1 MTQPTRSP
9 LVSVVI
15 AAYNEQAYIA
25 EALHSVLAQTH
36 HPIELIVV
44 DDGSTDHT
52 AEITAQ
58 IATGAAPVPDP
69 PTIELLRRPHHGPSA
84 ARNAGLKRSSGQYW
98 TIFDADDVMP
108 PDRLTHQVAHLQ
120 QHPEHDIVLGLTE
133 AFITPGQ
140 PKPPHYNPLWD
151 DGPFPGHAGTMMAR
165 RAVLDTVGGYD
176 ESMALGEDLDWQARA
191 KAAGIRA
198 GALDHVCLHYRI
210 HRANTSSDTRANR
223 AATLQ
228 LLRASVQRRRGHETA
243 RD

>member
-44 DDGSTDHT
+44 DDGSIDGT

-58 IATGAAPVPDP
+58 IATHNGGRSL
-69 PTIELLRRPHHGPSA
+69 ELVQVAHHGQSA
-84 ARNAGLKRSSGQYW
+84 ARNAGLKRFSGQYW

>member
-44 DDGSTDHT
+44 DDGSIDGT

-58 IATGAAPVPDP
+58 IATHNGGRSL
-69 PTIELLRRPHHGPSA
+69 ELVQVAHHGQSA
-84 ARNAGLKRSSGQYW
+84 ARNAGLKRFSGQYW

-151 DGPFPGHAGTMMAR
+151 DGPFPACAGTMMAR
-165 RAVLDTVGGYD
+165 RALLDAVGLYD
-176 ESMALGEDLDWQARA
+176 ETIWISYDVEWLARA
-191 KAAGIRA
+191 KDRGVHAGQIDQ
-198 GALDHVCLHYRI
+198 LCLRYRI
-210 HRANTSSDTRANR
+210 HPGNATADRPVVR
-223 AATLQ
+223 AAMLK
-228 LLRASVQRRRGHETA
+228 LLRESIHRRRSADAE
-243 RD
+243 

>member
-1 MTQPTRSP
+1 MKQPTDEP

-44 DDGSTDHT
+44 DDGSTDDT

-58 IATGAAPVPDP
+58 IATHNGRRSL
-69 PTIELLRRPHHGPSA
+69 ELVQVAHHGQSA
-84 ARNAGLKRSSGQYW
+84 ARNAGLKRSCGQYW